1 MIQPSY
7 FRTISAASTP
17 KSRCSTGRKPISP
30 RCPPRGAHSA
40 AGLLAIYAPSANA
53 PTKSEAR
60 RPSYRP
66 QPYTAQLRNS
76 FPDGP
81 PGATSNRHVGATPS

>member
-60 RPSYRP
+60 RPSNTGHSP
-66 QPYTAQLRNS
+66 TPPNS
-76 FPDGP
+76 VVLSSRGWWN
-81 PGATSNRHVGATPS
+81 GSLN

>member
-30 RCPPRGAHSA
+30 RCRTPATNSFVVERTDEIGSPPT
-40 AGLLAIYAPSANA
+40 I
-53 PTKSEAR
+53 
-60 RPSYRP
+60 YRP